1 MHYVGLDVHKK
12 SIAYCVKQADGV
24 IVREGAVEARRED
37 LGAWAAKLPQ
47 PWNRSYGGD
56 AVQAIGSTIT

>member
-24 IVREGAVEARRED
+24 IVREGTVAQGQRRPHPRHW
-37 LGAWAAKLPQ
+37 LKLAELVGVSP
-47 PWNRSYGGD
+47 D
-56 AVQAIGSTIT
+56 E